1 MMLEQIRKMKIS
13 DYLSYAKFFPLMGVS
28 AFEVI
33 GDQLDSI
40 LKTNHGLKTCGT
52 LITSSID
59 MVTMQVSPTMQE
71 AIAKQVWL
79 LNRNKWQSLIDF
91 ADAELA
97 PYAQGYSK
105 TTTTYGHIIEDK
117 AGGKDT
123 IENTD
128 KKAGFDSI
136 DFVNDSNYQHDTT
149 YGKTNKTTNSG
160 ENIIESER
168 RDTQAERLV
177 DYTLGFWDR
186 YGIVRTV
193 IADALREISLPLYDL
208 D

>member
-1 MMLEQIRKMKIS
+1 MMSEIRKMKIS
-13 DYLSYAKFFPLMGVS
+13 DYMSYAKFFPLMGVS
-28 AFEVI
+28 AFAEI
-33 GDQLDSI
+33 GEQLDII
-40 LKTNHGLKTCGT
+40 LRTNHGLKTCGT
-52 LITSSID
+52 IITSAVD
-59 MVTMQVSPTMQE
+59 PLTMQVSETMQE
-71 AIAKQVWL
+71 AIAKQVYL
-79 LNRNKWQSLIDF
+79 MNKHKWDSLIDF
-91 ADAELA
+91 ANAELQ
-97 PYAQGYSK
+97 PYTQGYSRTK
-105 TTTTYGHIIEDK
+105 TTYGHIIDEE

-177 DYTLGFWDR
+177 DYTLSFWDR
-186 YGIVRTV
+186 YGITRTV

>member
-1 MMLEQIRKMKIS
+1 MITKMKIS
-13 DYLSYAKFFPLMGVS
+13 DYLSYAQFFPLMGVAPFDS
-28 AFEVI
+28 I
-33 GDQLDSI
+33 GEQLDTI

-52 LITSSID
+52 IITSAVD
-59 MVTMQVSPTMQE
+59 PLTMQVSLAMQE
-71 AIAKQVWL
+71 VIAKQVWL
-79 LNRNKWQSLIDF
+79 INQNKWQSLIDF
-91 ADAELA
+91 ANAEIE

-105 TTTTYGHIIEDK
+105 TTTTYGHIIDEE

-123 IENTD
+123 IDNTD
-128 KKAGFDSI
+128 KTAGFDSI
-136 DFVNDSNYQHDTT
+136 DFVNDSNYQHNTK

-160 ENIIESER
+160 KNIIESER
-168 RDTQAERLV
+168 RDTQVERLV
-177 DYTLGFWDR
+177 NYTLNFWEK

>member
-1 MMLEQIRKMKIS
+1 MITKMKIS
-13 DYLSYAKFFPLMGVS
+13 DYLSYAQFFPLMGVAPFDS
-28 AFEVI
+28 I
-33 GDQLDSI
+33 GEQLDTI

-52 LITSSID
+52 IITSAVD
-59 MVTMQVSPTMQE
+59 PLTMQVSPAMQE

-79 LNRNKWQSLIDF
+79 INRNKWQSLIDF
-91 ADAELA
+91 ADAELV

-105 TTTTYGHIIEDK
+105 TTTKYGHIIEDE

-128 KKAGFDSI
+128 KIAGFDSI

-160 ENIIESER
+160 ENVIESER
-168 RDTQAERLV
+168 RDTQVERLV
-177 DYTLGFWDR
+177 DYTLGFWER

>member
-1 MMLEQIRKMKIS
+1 MMSEIRKMKIS
-13 DYLSYAKFFPLMGVS
+13 DYMSYAKFFPLMGVP
-28 AFEVI
+28 AFAEI
-33 GDQLDSI
+33 GEQLDAI
-40 LKTNHGLKTCGT
+40 LRTNHGLKTCGSI
-52 LITSSID
+52 ITSAAD
-59 MVTMQVSPTMQE
+59 PLTMQVSETMQE
-71 AIAKQVWL
+71 AIAKQVYL
-79 LNRNKWQSLIDF
+79 MNKHKWDSLIDF
-91 ADAELA
+91 ANAELQ

-105 TTTTYGHIIEDK
+105 TKTTYGRIIDK
-117 AGGKDT
+117 EAGGKDT

-177 DYTLGFWDR
+177 DYTLSFWDR
-186 YGIVRTV
+186 YGITRTV